1 MPNTNTDWQNSLR
14 PTSPD
19 PRGQH
24 AHARVSHS
32 HGSSIHPPIHRLT
45 HPSTSI
51 TTPQSLS
58 PPRSPTSPRGPDGG
72 AWGRH
77 GPFSGLEPTD
87 EAEARRQGRSLSH
100 SPPRGSSRRRAM
112 DDLGGDAAAATTTTA
127 AAAAAAA
134 SQESGVAALQRLGRL
149 RVRAEAAFKKLT
161 AQLPRRLDP
170 APPPP
175 AFKPLTPAFDL
186 GTLRRQ
192 VAALQVRR
200 KEGWMDI

>member
-1 MPNTNTDWQNSLR
+1 M
-14 PTSPD
+14 
-19 PRGQH
+19 
-24 AHARVSHS
+24 
-32 HGSSIHPPIHRLT
+32 
-45 HPSTSI
+45 
-51 TTPQSLS
+51 PQSLS

-77 GPFSGLEPTD
+77 GPFSGIEPTD
-87 EAEARRQGRSLSH
+87 EAEARRRGRNLSR
-100 SPPRGSSRRRAM
+100 SPPRGSRLRGV
-112 DDLGGDAAAATTTTA
+112 DLGGGPGVLGGGDMVTTAKQHQQQHPVTA
-127 AAAAAAA
+127 AA
-134 SQESGVAALQRLGRL
+134 SKEGGDPALQRLGRL
-149 RVRAEAAFKKLT
+149 RARAEAAFKKLT

-200 KEGWMDI
+200 HAWHQLGLYHYQRSI

>member
-1 MPNTNTDWQNSLR
+1 
-14 PTSPD
+14 
-19 PRGQH
+19 
-24 AHARVSHS
+24 
-32 HGSSIHPPIHRLT
+32 
-45 HPSTSI
+45 
-51 TTPQSLS
+51 
-58 PPRSPTSPRGPDGG
+58 
-72 AWGRH
+72 
-77 GPFSGLEPTD
+77 
-87 EAEARRQGRSLSH
+87 
-100 SPPRGSSRRRAM
+100 M